1 MRSLILL
8 ALALSG
14 CAAPR
19 VITGITMSGDHAKL
33 IYNGASHGLI
43 ECQVEGDGTL
53 AQCEVLPVTFL
64 KKGE

>member
-1 MRSLILL
+1 MRTLL
-8 ALALSG
+8 LCLTLSG

-19 VITGITMSGDHAKL
+19 VITGITMSGDQAKF

-43 ECQVEGDGTL
+43 ECKLEGDGAL
-53 AQCEVLPVTFL
+53 SDCDVLPVTFK